1 MRVKMVTV
9 TQTRQVRRFEPEK
22 IELQIELKA
31 NESVQE
37 AVRRARR
44 TIAILNGEELSA
56 SDYSDFVDALAED
69 SYINEFE

>member
-9 TQTRQVRRFEPEK
+9 TKTRQVRRFEPEK

-44 TIAILNGEELSA
+44 TIAILHGEELSA
-56 SDYSDFVDALAED
+56 SDYNDLVDALAED
-69 SYINEFE
+69 QYINEFE